1 MPRMVRIRKRDDKP
15 SQGQQPPA
23 QEQPTAKRRDT
34 KKDSKP
40 TKNPSMSKQAQGD
53 KKLKSPE
60 IAAVSSVSA
69 NAKAPAKP
77 TAKPTTKAAGK
88 GKIPPTQAHGANKG
102 KKAGDSKRGDIK
114 ESEGRGS
121 RGTTPEKAITKG
133 NGAPCQMVAPG
144 KNSHGGNKHP
154 GSSQKVG
161 KTIDRNNIVSDKDGK
176 VKNSSPL
183 RCVEGDSARDSP
195 SRTSTAKGVVGLVS
209 SAPAPERHKT
219 FSPWKSR
226 VGDSVLTDI
235 TTGNNAQVC
244 GQVIAN
250 PQVCG
255 GQVFGEKIT
264 TVALVSASYS
274 GQESLGRSHVGRAP
288 DVQSAVAAGIRNGP
302 LADPLGEGTGILSGE
317 YRLSDCSEGVLS
329 GDYRS
334 ITDSG
339 FISRSYGSTSSTT
352 TAVVSSLSR
361 ACAKTVANTMPGE
374 NHAPKSSGTSSSA
387 SDAGKT
393 ATTSESE
400 QSQSSNGSKPPATVN
415 RTEPTQ
421 KEPDQSQPGPDS
433 AAPEGE
439 IAGNGTASLSE
450 STISE
455 PSISISDRQNP
466 TSTQA
471 PVTMGVET
479 TVVAGTGV
487 SPQGSTLSLP
497 VATSSCPTGASNG
510 SVASSD
516 ITVSTAMASTSD
528 TSSSVGSTST
538 APPGAAVGNNKSKTK
553 LEWRRRMHSSPI
565 ERSVENPPPSPRF
578 AFSFDVPQPKTSGQA
593 EKQGQ
598 TRADL
603 LSSVSED
610 FLICQ
615 ICFEEYSKPKLLPC
629 LHFFCERCLVRYV
642 ADRSHKFECPTC
654 GQETCL
660 TERGVAR
667 LKDNFF
673 ISNLCDTLSMQR
685 GRVKEKKVSC
695 AICSD
700 EDAEATS
707 RCLECADFLCPDCA
721 TSHCRTRFTRGHHV
735 VTLED
740 LQSGRFEEQLRS
752 KQEVYCDMHQGEVV
766 RFYCE
771 SCDNPVC
778 RDCVVVEHKDHKHA
792 DIKDVVGKSR
802 LLLEGLLKSTRQKI
816 PEFEF
821 ALAEVHQV
829 QEMKKSERDRVEID
843 IKQRAKELIALIQ
856 QQEQSLL
863 SELHFMYS
871 REQKDL
877 ATEESFLEKSLNSLK
892 SSVNFTEKVLKYGN
906 NEEVLSVKKEM
917 ADRLY
922 RLSQR
927 EPERKMSD
935 RLSSNHLVFIST
947 PGDTRSILMKVGYIK
962 NQVPTS
968 AIPYYKYC
976 LKPGPGQSKSAR
988 LLHQFGRRGS
998 GDGEFNGPYRVAVT
1012 AEGHVVVGDRNNRR
1026 IQIFD
1031 TEGRMKS
1038 KFPAGSYSKV
1048 AVMHDGNLAVT
1059 DSEGN
1064 IRLCAQDGSVIHEF
1078 KPPVTSCYSGIAV
1091 DKLGRIIVTDAIN
1104 HSVCIFEPD
1113 GTQIHQFGTK
1123 GSADDEFKA
1132 PSYVTVNSK
1141 SHIIVSDTRNHCIK
1155 IFDQD
1160 GKFLN
1165 KLGSLGTGDG
1175 HFDYP
1180 AGVCVDSKDN
1190 IIVSDYGNKRVELF
1204 QNDLKFLRH
1213 IASVEDGLL
1222 HPEAVAVTPDG
1233 FLVLTD
1239 TGTNDIK
1246 IFMY

>member
-1 MPRMVRIRKRDDKP
+1 MCKRQTKDIVEPLLRSSVSEESLKRKLYYSENLPQIAISRSCCPRHGSIIQTGDKTD
-15 SQGQQPPA
+15 GVTAVLTEAPA
-23 QEQPTAKRRDT
+23 RFYTEQPALSALLYAFPRTYMVN
-34 KKDSKP
+34 S
-40 TKNPSMSKQAQGD
+40 PSMSKQAQGD

-60 IAAVSSVSA
+60 IAPVSSV
-69 NAKAPAKP
+69 
-77 TAKPTTKAAGK
+77 T
-88 GKIPPTQAHGANKG
+88 HGANKG
-102 KKAGDSKRGDIK
+102 KKAGDFKRGDNK

-121 RGTTPEKAITKG
+121 RVTTPEKVITKG

-144 KNSHGGNKHP
+144 KSSHGGNKHP
-154 GSSQKVG
+154 GSSQKAG

-195 SRTSTAKGVVGLVS
+195 SRTSTAKSVVGLVS

-274 GQESLGRSHVGRAP
+274 GQETLGRSHVGRAP

-400 QSQSSNGSKPPATVN
+400 QSQSSNGSKQAATVN
-415 RTEPTQ
+415 RTETTQ
-421 KEPDQSQPGPDS
+421 KEPDQTQPGPDS

-479 TVVAGTGV
+479 TVVTGTGV

-578 AFSFDVPQPKTSGQA
+578 AFSFDVPQPKTSAYGIHSAACISRGHISLQNDDKDSNLRPWDPVA
-593 EKQGQ
+593 ELLATK
-598 TRADL
+598 TRAL
-603 LSSVSED
+603 PNRGTSPGV
-610 FLICQ
+610 LIIQSANPGARRDGEFFVLWGKVRVVGKREGPGTLMSLPPHARCSLRGFTGACGPENRW
-615 ICFEEYSKPKLLPC
+615 IWKTGGRHVPTPASREHVDPSRLRRLWNIGELEGMKL
-629 LHFFCERCLVRYV
+629 H
-642 ADRSHKFECPTC
+642 
-654 GQETCL
+654 G
-660 TERGVAR
+660 
-667 LKDNFF
+667 
-673 ISNLCDTLSMQR
+673 
-685 GRVKEKKVSC
+685 
-695 AICSD
+695 
-700 EDAEATS
+700 
-707 RCLECADFLCPDCA
+707 
-721 TSHCRTRFTRGHHV
+721 HCRTVPHFDLLTHECERVGLSGWMARPHSVTVRCRVLPGLPYRSLGPPATR
-735 VTLED
+735 E
-740 LQSGRFEEQLRS
+740 EEQ
-752 KQEVYCDMHQGEVV
+752 
-766 RFYCE
+766 
-771 SCDNPVC
+771 
-778 RDCVVVEHKDHKHA
+778 
-792 DIKDVVGKSR
+792 
-802 LLLEGLLKSTRQKI
+802 
-816 PEFEF
+816 
-821 ALAEVHQV
+821 
-829 QEMKKSERDRVEID
+829 
-843 IKQRAKELIALIQ
+843 
-856 QQEQSLL
+856 
-863 SELHFMYS
+863 
-871 REQKDL
+871 
-877 ATEESFLEKSLNSLK
+877 
-892 SSVNFTEKVLKYGN
+892 
-906 NEEVLSVKKEM
+906 
-917 ADRLY
+917 
-922 RLSQR
+922 
-927 EPERKMSD
+927 
-935 RLSSNHLVFIST
+935 
-947 PGDTRSILMKVGYIK
+947 
-962 NQVPTS
+962 
-968 AIPYYKYC
+968 
-976 LKPGPGQSKSAR
+976 
-988 LLHQFGRRGS
+988 
-998 GDGEFNGPYRVAVT
+998 
-1012 AEGHVVVGDRNNRR
+1012 
-1026 IQIFD
+1026 
-1031 TEGRMKS
+1031 
-1038 KFPAGSYSKV
+1038 
-1048 AVMHDGNLAVT
+1048 
-1059 DSEGN
+1059 
-1064 IRLCAQDGSVIHEF
+1064 
-1078 KPPVTSCYSGIAV
+1078 
-1091 DKLGRIIVTDAIN
+1091 
-1104 HSVCIFEPD
+1104 
-1113 GTQIHQFGTK
+1113 
-1123 GSADDEFKA
+1123 
-1132 PSYVTVNSK
+1132 
-1141 SHIIVSDTRNHCIK
+1141 
-1155 IFDQD
+1155 
-1160 GKFLN
+1160 
-1165 KLGSLGTGDG
+1165 
-1175 HFDYP
+1175 
-1180 AGVCVDSKDN
+1180 
-1190 IIVSDYGNKRVELF
+1190 
-1204 QNDLKFLRH
+1204 
-1213 IASVEDGLL
+1213 
-1222 HPEAVAVTPDG
+1222 HPEAPHVTITPH
-1233 FLVLTD
+1233 
-1239 TGTNDIK
+1239 TNRV
-1246 IFMY
+1246 